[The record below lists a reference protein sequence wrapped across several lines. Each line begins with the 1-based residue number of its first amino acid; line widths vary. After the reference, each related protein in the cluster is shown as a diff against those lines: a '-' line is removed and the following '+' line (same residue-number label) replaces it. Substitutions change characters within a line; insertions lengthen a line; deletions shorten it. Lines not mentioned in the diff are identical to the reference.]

1 MLYKLF
7 LFAGFICLWDQAAA
21 QEKKI
26 AGGRIFYFSSSNTC
40 FPETGR
46 LTGYSYDSQFYDYNT
61 HYRDSSVLVV
71 VPDKWKPLGDSL
83 DIVFWFHG
91 WHNNIDTALSYYHLA
106 DQFIASHKNAVL
118 VLAESAKNAPDSYG
132 GKLEHAAVFKALV
145 GDLFRNLQ
153 KFGLLNH
160 SAKPGNIILAGHSG
174 AYRVIASILQN
185 GGMLIKET
193 DLFDALYSET
203 GKFMQWLNT
212 DRQVRFV
219 NIYTNKG
226 GGTDEVS
233 IKMMQELKTRDIPFL
248 FYEEN
253 KLDTKLLAQKQIYFI
268 HSEREHNDII
278 FNPDQFRLLLES
290 SPFLSSV
297 KQ

>member
-1 MLYKLF
+1 
-7 LFAGFICLWDQAAA
+7 
-21 QEKKI
+21 
-26 AGGRIFYFSSSNTC
+26 
-40 FPETGR
+40 
-46 LTGYSYDSQFYDYNT
+46 
-61 HYRDSSVLVV
+61 
-71 VPDKWKPLGDSL
+71 
-83 DIVFWFHG
+83 
-91 WHNNIDTALSYYHLA
+91 
-106 DQFIASHKNAVL
+106 L